1 MVVSLAL
8 GIGANAAVF
17 SAVNTFVLKPLPVG
31 QPEHLLAVQG
41 RPGLSFPDYRD
52 LRDRNSSLTALAGY
66 RMAPMNLEIAA
77 GPVRTW
83 GYLATGNHFDALG
96 VEPAVGRFFHAGDER
111 GEGDVPFVVLSHDC
125 WTARFG
131 GDPGVVGRVLHINRF
146 PFTVLGVA
154 PKAFRGTELFYRPD
168 VWVPMMMEPQIEVG
182 HPWLENR
189 RTWNTL
195 VLARLKP
202 GVTPAAAAADLNR
215 VASELAREYPRANDG
230 FRLQLSRPGFL
241 GDVLGGPVRA
251 FTVGVLALAGLV
263 LLAGCANLASVLAA
277 RGADR
282 QRELAVRISIDASR
296 GRVVRQ
302 LLTETVLL
310 AGAGGAA
317 GCALAALVR
326 GLPGVAARPARVRR
340 RSRTRRRARRCI
352 VLGTGA
358 TGDGGRADHGA
369 TPGLIRRSR
378 RGGARGPRALRA
390 AASPRGESVRRTA
403 GNTPAGRHSLG
414 RLAATTPGRSPDPHG
429 RTATD

>member
-182 HPWLENR
+182 HPPQARGDPCGRGRGPQQGRLRARARVPEGER
-189 RTWNTL
+189 RL
-195 VLARLKP
+195 
-202 GVTPAAAAADLNR
+202 PAAAVETR
-215 VASELAREYPRANDG
+215 VP
-230 FRLQLSRPGFL
+230 
-241 GDVLGGPVRA
+241 
-251 FTVGVLALAGLV
+251 
-263 LLAGCANLASVLAA
+263 
-277 RGADR
+277 
-282 QRELAVRISIDASR
+282 
-296 GRVVRQ
+296 
-302 LLTETVLL
+302 
-310 AGAGGAA
+310 
-317 GCALAALVR
+317 
-326 GLPGVAARPARVRR
+326 
-340 RSRTRRRARRCI
+340 RRRARRA
-352 VLGTGA
+352 GA
-358 TGDGGRADHGA
+358 GVHGGRA
-369 TPGLIRRSR
+369 
-378 RGGARGPRALRA
+378 GPRRARAPRRLRE
-390 AASPRGESVRRTA
+390 PGQR
-403 GNTPAGRHSLG
+403 AGRPRSGPATGAG
-414 RLAATTPGRSPDPHG
+414 RPYFD
-429 RTATD
+429 